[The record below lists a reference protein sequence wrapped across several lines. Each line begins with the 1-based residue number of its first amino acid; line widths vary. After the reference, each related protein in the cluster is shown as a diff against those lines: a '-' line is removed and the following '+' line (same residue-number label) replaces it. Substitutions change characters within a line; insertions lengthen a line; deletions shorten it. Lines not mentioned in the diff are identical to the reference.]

1 MFIASQ
7 DFITKQKGFS
17 RTFHAKL
24 VVGSTEIIEGI
35 LSLKY
40 EGCVNEEDTLTLGS
54 TVSNRVEVS
63 IMNLSIPIEGKE
75 FTAYVGLDING
86 TVEYIPL
93 GIFTAQKPEKG
104 DSLYTFTAFDRMMK
118 TEKAYFSSLSENTT
132 TVAALNEICSK
143 LGFTL
148 ATTLKPI
155 SIKKIEGLTY
165 REAISYIAQLHGG
178 YATFN
183 RQGQLEIR
191 YFKDVSYTV
200 KVDRYFDD
208 LVVQENNFIVN
219 AISCATN
226 EENTLTA
233 GTGVASIAIS
243 NPYMTQSTLNSIY
256 NTLKGFTYR
265 PASFS
270 MLGDILLDPGDIVT
284 MEDKDGNVYKI
295 PIMSITQE
303 FDGGLTTTIEAVG
316 KTEEELDLDYK
327 GPSTKTMER
336 YVIELALINKV
347 VANKVD
353 AEYVEAEFIKVNN
366 TISAVTGEF
375 QTIKGNVAEFEKT
388 ITTKLEAISGKI
400 DDLEVVDLTAI
411 KADIT
416 TLNAK
421 VANIDHVLAGNITA
435 ENIQTGAITAGSGI
449 IAEGAIGDAQISS
462 LSADKIRAG
471 RIDTSLV
478 TIASS
483 DSVINITGN
492 QVLINDTTSALQPFN
507 RVTLGKYKVS
517 VNKWEYGLLVRSADG
532 QTVMIDGNGVHNA
545 GITNGAVDN
554 NKVASDANIDGTKL
568 NINSVVTQINKG
580 TTKIQSTVV
589 NVGNKTLEVYL
600 AEQTETIEGQT
611 ETLAAHS
618 SKISANEKAISL
630 KVDSQTYSSDK
641 ADMTSK
647 LNKTTSDLSV
657 VQGQISS
664 KVWQSDITTATNAL
678 KNTEIKSLSDRY
690 ATLNQTVDSIKG
702 TVAQHTTE
710 IAKKADGSTVSS
722 LQSTVTNLSADL
734 SGFKTSVSNTYTTKT
749 DFNNLQ
755 IGGRNLLPNTK
766 TFGDGW
772 ALPTGYDLNT
782 TYNGFEVYHNKYTSS
797 GSYKDLAFYK
807 IPTTVEP
814 STEYTLS
821 FYIKGTG
828 KIYSYFFPSCVISG
842 TTSQGTTSLSGD
854 GSIACNVPSTWT
866 RYWVT
871 WKTMDDLTGDK
882 NVIPCRQM
890 GVDSEVYI
898 CGIKFEKGNKASDWS
913 SAPEDV
919 DSAINT
925 VSEKVTSL
933 GSSLDVVKGQISGKV
948 WQTDITT
955 AINSVKNNE
964 IKTISD
970 KYAQLD
976 LKVDKFQTTVSE
988 TYTTKTE
995 FNNLETGGVNLLVKK
1010 TIIKYKYLNNV
1021 GNVVD
1026 NGEWFYT
1033 DYINVKGFKNVR
1045 ISGFSNL
1052 GISPSTCFYDSNKTF
1067 IKGINNNN
1075 SSGTNKCELM
1085 DVPTNAIYMRCSGMI
1100 KDLETLKIEQGKK
1113 ATAYSP
1119 SPEDVDAGIDTAK
1132 AEAIKSA
1139 NSTTDTKLNNYS
1151 TTVQVNSAIEQK
1163 ASSITQTVSKTYAT
1177 IDSVNGKV
1185 DKTSIISQ
1193 INQTAETI
1201 KILASKIELTG
1212 AVTFSMFDSDAQNK
1226 ITTAQTTAD
1235 AAKSAAST
1243 ATSTANT
1250 AKSTA
1255 DSAKTTANTAK
1266 STADSVNSTVTTNKA
1281 NWDKGLTAY
1290 NWTNSYGTRTN
1301 NLYAMVT
1308 KWTDNAI
1315 SATTQINGGWIK
1327 TNTITADKIAIGD
1340 FNNYAQLNEN
1350 TLSKYSWTKV
1360 TDSSAS
1366 NNPWFQKSTI
1376 ERDSQISEWHTCNG
1390 GESFRVKANIYTTVK
1405 GASTSG
1411 GTDSSFRGIGIGVF
1425 SVNKDGTRNYQTSS
1439 RITNST
1445 NGEISSVITLPS
1457 NAREFA
1463 VYIQIDGWNPFTG
1476 ILRVRNVQVLRMS
1489 SGELI
1494 VDGSITANMIKGKLL
1509 EGVTLKAC
1517 NADITGGSINIV
1529 SGNES
1534 SSLIKLTDGQYA
1546 TTKFNAWGMDVA
1558 SGIYNTTTQVQS
1570 GGLFGRYNG
1579 TMMFGISSSTGYITC
1594 KNIDLPNVAITNASL
1609 ELKSGRGTDVKL
1621 QSDWGLRFESSNWN
1635 SRMITWTNS
1644 TQGHD
1649 IQMGSDYV
1657 GGFRRWF
1664 VRDTT
1669 SNTICM
1675 SWDSDDNQLN
1685 IYPQIEAKGG
1695 VLNGSTEKLKT
1706 NIEKPDIDALDIIN
1720 KSELYSYNLK
1730 SLYSQGITKKQFGFI
1745 IERECPDEIVSHNR
1759 QAVDTYAISAIAWS
1773 GIKQLYERIKD
1784 LEKTVA
1790 DQQQTI
1796 GNLLENK
1803 NVVI

>member
-7 DFITKQKGFS
+7 DFVTKQSGFS

-24 VVGSTEIIEGI
+24 VVGSTEITEGI
-35 LSLKY
+35 LSLKC

-54 TVSNRVEVS
+54 TVSNRVEIS

-93 GIFTAQKPEKG
+93 GIFTAQKPEKD

-118 TEKAYFSSLSENTT
+118 TEKAYFSSLPENTT
-132 TVAALNEICSK
+132 TVAVLKEICSK

-148 ATTLKPI
+148 ATTLKAI

-270 MLGDILLDPGDIVT
+270 MLGDILLDPGDIIT
-284 MEDKDGNVYKI
+284 MQAKDGNVYKI

-388 ITTKLEAISGKI
+388 VTTKLEAISGKI

-462 LSADKIRAG
+462 LSANKIRAG

-478 TIASS
+478 TVASS

-492 QVLINDTTSALQPFN
+492 QVLINDTTNVLQPIN
-507 RVTLGKYKVS
+507 RVTLGKYR
-517 VNKWEYGLLVRSADG
+517 VNENNWEYGLLVRSADG

-589 NVGNKTLEVYL
+589 NIGNKTLEVYL
-600 AEQTETIEGQT
+600 AEQTQTISGHT
-611 ETLAAHS
+611 NTLSDHS

-647 LNKTTSDLSV
+647 LNKTTSDLSII
-657 VQGQISS
+657 QGQISS

-678 KNTEIKSLSDRY
+678 KNTEIK
-690 ATLNQTVDSIKG
+690 TLNDKYTTLDQTVNGIKG

-722 LQSTVTNLSADL
+722 LQSTITNLTVDL
-734 SGFKTSVSNTYTTKT
+734 SGFKTS
-749 DFNNLQ
+749 
-755 IGGRNLLPNTK
+755 
-766 TFGDGW
+766 
-772 ALPTGYDLNT
+772 
-782 TYNGFEVYHNKYTSS
+782 
-797 GSYKDLAFYK
+797 
-807 IPTTVEP
+807 
-814 STEYTLS
+814 
-821 FYIKGTG
+821 
-828 KIYSYFFPSCVISG
+828 
-842 TTSQGTTSLSGD
+842 
-854 GSIACNVPSTWT
+854 
-866 RYWVT
+866 
-871 WKTMDDLTGDK
+871 
-882 NVIPCRQM
+882 
-890 GVDSEVYI
+890 
-898 CGIKFEKGNKASDWS
+898 
-913 SAPEDV
+913 
-919 DSAINT
+919 
-925 VSEKVTSL
+925 
-933 GSSLDVVKGQISGKV
+933 
-948 WQTDITT
+948 
-955 AINSVKNNE
+955 
-964 IKTISD
+964 
-970 KYAQLD
+970 
-976 LKVDKFQTTVSE
+976 VSE

-995 FNNLETGGVNLLVKK
+995 FNNLAIGGRNLILNSAFNGSTHWVGEGILIDTSKKYDNCNSLKGTSKISVCSSSTPAKIGDVFTVSAKTFIGTSGGSLPLITFEEYKDDTTNRITYQESTVSPAINSWQTYKATWTVKNSET
-1010 TIIKYKYLNNV
+1010 T
-1021 GNVVD
+1021 
-1026 NGEWFYT
+1026 
-1033 DYINVKGFKNVR
+1033 NVR
-1045 ISGFSNL
+1045 IRIYHKEEAYNFWVSQPKL
-1052 GISPSTCFYDSNKTF
+1052 E
-1067 IKGINNNN
+1067 KGN
-1075 SSGTNKCELM
+1075 
-1085 DVPTNAIYMRCSGMI
+1085 
-1100 KDLETLKIEQGKK
+1100 K
-1113 ATAYSP
+1113 ATDWSP
-1119 SPEDVDAGIDTAK
+1119 APEDID
-1132 AEAIKSA
+1132 
-1139 NSTTDTKLNNYS
+1139 
-1151 TTVQVNSAIEQK
+1151 SAIETV
-1163 ASSITQTVSKTYAT
+1163 STTQTQLSNKFSWIVKSGTSSSNFQITDRMAT
-1177 IDSVNGKV
+1177 LTAQYINLNG
-1185 DKTSIISQ
+1185 
-1193 INQTAETI
+1193 
-1201 KILASKIELTG
+1201 L
-1212 AVTFSMFDSDAQNK
+1212 VTFSGLTSDVQNK
-1226 ITTAQTTAD
+1226 V
-1235 AAKSAAST
+1235 
-1243 ATSTANT
+1243 NT
-1250 AKSTA
+1250 AVLVN
-1255 DSAKTTANTAK
+1255 NT
-1266 STADSVNSTVTTNKA
+1266 VNNNKA

-1290 NWTNSYGTRTN
+1290 NWTSANGTKAT
-1301 NLYAMVT
+1301 NLYEMVT
-1308 KWTDNAI
+1308 QWTNGAV
-1315 SATTQINGGWIK
+1315 SGTTEINGGWVK
-1327 TNTITADKIAIGD
+1327 TGTLTADKIAIGD
-1340 FNNYAQLNEN
+1340 FTNYAQLNEN
-1350 TLSKYSWTKV
+1350 TLSKYGWTKV
-1360 TDSSAS
+1360 ADSSAS

-1376 ERDSQISEWHTCNG
+1376 GRDSQISEWHTCNG
-1390 GESFRVKANIYTTVK
+1390 GESFRIKANIYTTVK

-1489 SGELI
+1489 SGEMI

-1594 KNIDLPNVAITNASL
+1594 KNIDLPNVAITNASI

-1664 VRDTT
+1664 VRDVT

-1685 IYPQIEAKGG
+1685 VYPQIEAQGG
-1695 VLNGSTEKLKT
+1695 LLNGSTEKLKT
-1706 NIEKPDIDALDIIN
+1706 NIEKANVNALDIIN
-1720 KSELYSYNLK
+1720 KSELYTYNLK
-1730 SLYSQGITKKQFGFI
+1730 SLFNQGITKKQYGFI

-1759 QAVDTYAISAIAWS
+1759 QAVDTYSMAAIAWS
-1773 GIKQLYERIKD
+1773 GIKQLHECIKD

-1796 GNLLENK
+1796 GNLLANR

>member
-7 DFITKQKGFS
+7 DFITKQSGFS
-17 RTFHAKL
+17 RTYRAKL
-24 VVGSTEIIEGI
+24 VVGSTEITEGI

-54 TVSNRVEVS
+54 TVSNRVELS

-93 GIFTAQKPEKG
+93 GIFTAQKPEKD
-104 DSLYTFTAFDRMMK
+104 DSLYSFTAFDRMMK
-118 TEKAYFSSLSENTT
+118 TEKAYFSSLFENTT

-148 ATTLKPI
+148 ATALKAI

-191 YFKDVSYTV
+191 YFKEIDYTV
-200 KVDRYFDD
+200 NVNRYFDD

-243 NPYMTQSTLNSIY
+243 NPYMTQSTLDSIY

-270 MLGDILLDPGDIVT
+270 MLGDILLDPGDIIT
-284 MEDKDGNVYKI
+284 MQAKDGNVYKI

-375 QTIKGNVAEFEKT
+375 QTIKGDFAEFEQAT
-388 ITTKLEAISGKI
+388 ITKLEAISGKI

-478 TIASS
+478 TVASS

-492 QVLINDTTSALQPFN
+492 QVLINDTTYVTKPVN

-517 VNKWEYGLLVRSADG
+517 ENKWEYGLLVRSADG

-630 KVDSQTYSSDK
+630 KVDSQTYTSDK

-678 KNTEIKSLSDRY
+678 KNTEIKTLNDKY
-690 ATLNQTVDSIKG
+690 ATLDQTVNGIKG

-734 SGFKTSVSNTYTTKT
+734 SGFKTSVKETYTTKSE
-749 DFNNLQ
+749 FNNLVV
-755 IGGRNLLPNTK
+755 GGRNLLVHCGSYTK
-766 TFGDGW
+766 TSPLIVQGAKKDGHNESLDIHTSIELKAGTYILQAQTDGTW
-772 ALPTGYDLNT
+772 TSKHDTSGGVDPKQRYIALWLYRKTTTGSSTGHIMVNMTKSPATLTIT
-782 TYNGFEVYHNKYTSS
+782 TE
-797 GSYKDLAFYK
+797 
-807 IPTTVEP
+807 
-814 STEYTLS
+814 
-821 FYIKGTG
+821 GTYYLRTNY
-828 KIYSYFFPSCVISG
+828 YSDG
-842 TTSQGTTSLSGD
+842 TTEVKINLWDIKLENGTKQTD
-854 GSIACNVPSTWT
+854 WT
-866 RYWVT
+866 
-871 WKTMDDLTGDK
+871 
-882 NVIPCRQM
+882 P
-890 GVDSEVYI
+890 
-898 CGIKFEKGNKASDWS
+898 
-913 SAPEDV
+913 APEDV
-919 DSAINT
+919 DSSISA

>member
-148 ATTLKPI
+148 ATTLKAI

-243 NPYMTQSTLNSIY
+243 NPYMTQSTLDSIY

-270 MLGDILLDPGDIVT
+270 MLGDILLDPGDIIT
-284 MEDKDGNVYKI
+284 MQAKDGNVYKI

-388 ITTKLEAISGKI
+388 VTTKLEAISGKI

-478 TIASS
+478 TVASS

-492 QVLINDTTSALQPFN
+492 QLLINDTTSALQPFN

-517 VNKWEYGLLVRSADG
+517 ENKWEYGLLVRSADG

-976 LKVDKFQTTVSE
+976 LKVDKFETTVSE

-995 FNNLETGGVNLLVKK
+995 FNNLAIGGRNIALSAGIISGGTTSFDKKDYVKSGTVTFGRGASQNGGIIFDK
-1010 TIIKYKYLNNV
+1010 ASIYEPSTKYVMRFKAKLNSGTIKNFFFH
-1021 GNVVD
+1021 
-1026 NGEWFYT
+1026 NGQGMKNTSVYIDGVRKGT
-1033 DYINVKGFKNVR
+1033 YAQYPYINFTFTIGKYYEIVTYFET
-1045 ISGFSNL
+1045 
-1052 GISPSTCFYDSNKTF
+1052 PSTLLDFTEGVQQTYWQPE
-1067 IKGINNNN
+1067 KGGAYAYNVTI
-1075 SSGTNKCELM
+1075 TE
-1085 DVPTNAIYMRCSGMI
+1085 
-1100 KDLETLKIEQGKK
+1100 LKIEKGTKP
-1113 ATAYSP
+1113 TDWSP
-1119 SPEDVDAGIDTAK
+1119 PPEDVNTSIETV
-1132 AEAIKSA
+1132 
-1139 NSTTDTKLNNYS
+1139 STTATQLSNKFDWVVKSGTSSSNFEITDRMATLTANYINLNGLVKFS
-1151 TTVQVNSAIEQK
+1151 
-1163 ASSITQTVSKTYAT
+1163 
-1177 IDSVNGKV
+1177 G
-1185 DKTSIISQ
+1185 
-1193 INQTAETI
+1193 
-1201 KILASKIELTG
+1201 LA
-1212 AVTFSMFDSDAQNK
+1212 SDAQSKVN
-1226 ITTAQTTAD
+1226 TAYN
-1235 AAKSAAST
+1235 
-1243 ATSTANT
+1243 TAN
-1250 AKSTA
+1250 
-1255 DSAKTTANTAK
+1255 
-1266 STADSVNSTVTTNKA
+1266 SVNNTVNSNKA

-1290 NWTNSYGTRTN
+1290 NWTNTN
-1301 NLYAMVT
+1301 GSKATNLYNMVT
-1308 KWTDNAI
+1308 KWTNGAV
-1315 SATTQINGGWIK
+1315 SGTTEINGGWVK
-1327 TNTITADKIAIGD
+1327 TGTLTADKIAIGD
-1340 FNNYAQLNEN
+1340 FSNYAQLNEN
-1350 TLSKYSWTKV
+1350 TLSKWGWTKV

-1411 GTDSSFRGIGIGVF
+1411 GTDSSYRGIGIGVF

-1489 SGELI
+1489 SGEMI

-1664 VRDTT
+1664 VRDVT

-1730 SLYSQGITKKQFGFI
+1730 SLYNQGITKKQFGFI

-1759 QAVDTYAISAIAWS
+1759 QAVDTYSIAAIAWS
-1773 GIKQLYERIKD
+1773 GIKELNERFKD